1 MTTASEISTGL
12 RGAFVLARLDPGG
25 MAYFDRS
32 AAGFVRSYRAAIIIY
47 PVFLLMLALP
57 GGGDAD
63 TPSVDGFRIFL
74 VETIGYVI
82 GWTAFPVLMLPLSR
96 FLGREERW
104 LGYIIAYNWAQIPQ
118 QLLALASTLLVAGG
132 LLPAPPVFAV
142 TIVAVLVYGAF
153 IARVALDVSRTVATM
168 IVLLD
173 FTLGIFLSQVFQALH

>member
-1 MTTASEISTGL
+1 MNS
-12 RGAFVLARLDPGG
+12 
-25 MAYFDRS
+25 
-32 AAGFVRSYRAAIIIY
+32 
-47 PVFLLMLALP
+47 VFHAL
-57 GGGDAD
+57 GDA
-63 TPSVDGFRIFL
+63 TRMAIFQKL
-74 VETIGYVI
+74 SGGPIAVNEL
-82 GWTAFPVLMLPLSR
+82 ALMLPVSR

-142 TIVAVLVYGAF
+142 TIAAVLVYGAF